1 MENNKDN
8 KFYDII
14 AELTMKNKEQFKEI
28 VKIVM
33 NALKQK
39 DEYTEGHSLRV
50 IEYALKIGRELNLDE
65 ESIRDLEISAV
76 LHDIGK
82 LGVPDKILK
91 KPGRLTKEE
100 FEIMQQHSVNGEN
113 LLKGIKNLQ
122 KYKRYIRAHHER
134 YDGQGYPDGL
144 KGEEIPLISR
154 IIFVA
159 DTFDAMTSDRPYRK
173 GLPTNVAVDELI
185 KCSGTQF
192 DSRIVEAFLNV
203 LRKEEEET
211 KKEAV

>member
-1 MENNKDN
+1 VENNKDN